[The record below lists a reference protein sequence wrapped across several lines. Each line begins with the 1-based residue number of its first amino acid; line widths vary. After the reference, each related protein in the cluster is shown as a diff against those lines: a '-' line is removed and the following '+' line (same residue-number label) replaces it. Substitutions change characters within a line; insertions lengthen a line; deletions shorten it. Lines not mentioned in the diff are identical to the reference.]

1 MTSAGGLGGITG
13 LGRLDSDVGGDVGER
28 GDVMP
33 ADLAGT
39 LGLVI
44 ILRAAS
50 GRMGAG
56 LVGTSGCCGGGSA
69 FSGATVALAR
79 GGGAL
84 SGATVAL
91 ASGDIAG
98 LALNDG

>member
-1 MTSAGGLGGITG
+1 M
-13 LGRLDSDVGGDVGER
+13 GRLDSDVGGDVGER

-56 LVGTSGCCGGGSA
+56 LVGTSGCCCCCGGGSA
-69 FSGATVALAR
+69 FSGATVALAS
-79 GGGAL
+79 GGGAF

>member
-1 MTSAGGLGGITG
+1 M
-13 LGRLDSDVGGDVGER
+13 GRLDSDVGGDVGER

-56 LVGTSGCCGGGSA
+56 LVGTSGCCCCCCGGDGSA

>member
-56 LVGTSGCCGGGSA
+56 LVGTSGCCGGGGGGGSA
-69 FSGATVALAR
+69 F
-79 GGGAL
+79 